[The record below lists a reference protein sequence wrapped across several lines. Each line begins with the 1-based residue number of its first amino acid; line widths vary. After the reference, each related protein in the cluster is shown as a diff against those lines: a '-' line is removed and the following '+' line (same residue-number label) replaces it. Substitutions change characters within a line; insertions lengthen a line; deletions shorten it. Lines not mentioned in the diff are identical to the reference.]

1 MIIDH
6 SKQWSFQSSN
16 LGAQSIHLRSKFP
29 AIRRYRELRPRWT
42 SRRIHVWREI
52 FWFTFH
58 KLLLLLNNF
67 KFYKYIFIYWVFFI
81 IIFKMYNEF
90 FKFVKLNYVGISN
103 VAALQII
110 PASDTSL
117 TKKRTFQNS
126 PMSE

>member
-1 MIIDH
+1 
-6 SKQWSFQSSN
+6 
-16 LGAQSIHLRSKFP
+16 
-29 AIRRYRELRPRWT
+29 
-42 SRRIHVWREI
+42 
-52 FWFTFH
+52 
-58 KLLLLLNNF
+58 
-67 KFYKYIFIYWVFFI
+67 
-81 IIFKMYNEF
+81 MYNEF